1 MPRRAVRLVFRV
13 AGWLLT
19 PLVLTTAAAIGAAIG
34 LVFAPRFPPQT
45 ALIITVACAF
55 VAAVIGLMLWVRL
68 LRRSPRLRETFAVT
82 SEGVPESALVEQ
94 LMHPDEPKVEG
105 KP

>member
-1 MPRRAVRLVFRV
+1 MPRRAVRLVFRI

-19 PLVLTTAAAIGAAIG
+19 PLVLSTAAALGAAIG

-45 ALIITVACAF
+45 GLIITVICAF
-55 VAAVIGLMLWVRL
+55 VATVIGLTLWVRL

-82 SEGVPESALVEQ
+82 SEGVPESGLVEH
-94 LMHPDEPKVEG
+94 LIHPDEPGVEG